1 MIALGGRDKGCL
13 VSAHSIAVLRKLSL
27 TLYIKLISFKDFMPS
42 RIRIIRIIDFFNR
55 QRKQFMGFLDA
66 IGILAAFAGFL
77 FFIYHIGYTHVPAE
91 LLVIQHLFNII
102 LWIIVVSALAGAYIK
117 KWQDGQL
124 KFRIAELAIVPILLL
139 ILDARM
145 GYTGIDWSQ
154 TRLHHILN
162 HNLAVHTIIILSLV
176 VEISTSSLNF
186 NNRNTNPGLLFA
198 FSFIFIILLGMGL
211 LLLPNATYTGIGFTD
226 AFFTSTSAVCVTGLI
241 VVDTATYFT
250 PLGQTFIIIL
260 IQIGGLGIMT
270 FTSFFGYF
278 FRGGASFGNEFL
290 LKDLINEEKL
300 GEIFNTLLKIIAL
313 TFSIEAIG
321 ALIIYSTLDP
331 SLFNNRFSVLG
342 FSVFH
347 SISAFCN
354 AGFSTLSE
362 NLYDPDFRN
371 NYNFHYIIGTMII
384 LGGLGFPIVFNYY
397 HLLKH
402 FIRNKYC
409 QIVTNGKYI
418 HTPKI
423 INANTRLVMITT
435 LILLAGGF
443 VFFMI
448 SEYDH
453 SLKGLSLGGKVA
465 GAFFGSVTARTAGF
479 NTVDMSLLAPGTIL
493 VYFFLMWIGA
503 SPASTGGGIKTT
515 TFAVAIL
522 NFVSMSKGKDRTEV
536 FGREL
541 TNESGRRAFS
551 VIFLSFLVIGLSVL
565 ILTITDA
572 NLDLTKIIFEVISA
586 FSTVGLSLGITSQ
599 LSLAG
604 KWVVI
609 VTMFLGRVGTL
620 TILVGLFRRM
630 RNFEYSYPSEDI
642 MIN

>member
-1 MIALGGRDKGCL
+1 
-13 VSAHSIAVLRKLSL
+13 
-27 TLYIKLISFKDFMPS
+27 MPLKINA
-42 RIRIIRIIDFFNR
+42 IRFIDFFNR
-55 QRKQFMGFLDA
+55 LQKQFMKFLDA
-66 IGILAAFAGFL
+66 FGVLAALAGFL
-77 FFIYHIGYTHVPAE
+77 IFIYHIGFTHGSEE
-91 LLVIQHLFNII
+91 LLVIGHLFNVI
-102 LWIIVVSALAGAYIK
+102 LWTIVFSALAGVSIK
-117 KWQDGQL
+117 KWQNGQL
-124 KFRIAELAIVPILLL
+124 KFRIAELAIVPLLLL
-139 ILDARM
+139 ILDART
-145 GYTGIDWSQ
+145 GYTNIDWSQ
-154 TRLHHILN
+154 TIV
-162 HNLAVHTIIILSLV
+162 HNFLSHSFAVHTVIILALI
-176 VEISTSSLNF
+176 VEISTSSLQF

-198 FSFIFIILLGMGL
+198 FSFIFIIVLGTGL
-211 LLLPNATYTGIGFTD
+211 LLLPNATYTQIGFTD

-278 FRGGASFGNEFL
+278 FKGGATFGNELL
-290 LKDLINEEKL
+290 LKDLINEENL
-300 GEIFNTLLKIIAL
+300 GEIFKTLLKIIAI

-321 ALIIYSTLDP
+321 AAIIYSTVDS
-331 SLFNNRFSVLG
+331 SLFAGSFSIIG

-362 NLYDPDFRN
+362 NLYQPGFRN
-371 NYNFHYIIGTMII
+371 NYNLHYTIGVLII
-384 LGGLGFPIVFNYY
+384 LGGMGFPIVFNYY

-402 FIRNKYC
+402 YIKDKYR
-409 QIVTNGKYI
+409 QHILNFKYV

-423 INANTRLVMITT
+423 INVNTRLVMITT
-435 LILLAGGF
+435 LLLLVGGF
-443 VFFMI
+443 VFFMF

-479 NTVDMSLLAPGTIL
+479 NTVDMSMLAPATVL
-493 VYFFLMWIGA
+493 VYFFLMWVGA

-522 NFVSMSKGKDRTEV
+522 NFASMAKGKDRTEV

-541 TNESGRRAFS
+541 SKESGRRAFS
-551 VIFLSFLVIGLSVL
+551 VIFLSFLVIGISVL
-565 ILTITDA
+565 LLTITDGQ
-572 NLDLTKIIFEVISA
+572 LDLSKIIFEVISA
-586 FSTVGLSLGITSQ
+586 FSTVGLSLGITAQ
-599 LSLAG
+599 MSLAG
-604 KWVVI
+604 KWILI

-620 TILVGLFRRM
+620 TILVGIFRKM
-630 RNFEYSYPSEDI
+630 RNFEYNYPSEDV

>member
-1 MIALGGRDKGCL
+1 LCCE
-13 VSAHSIAVLRKLSL
+13 
-27 TLYIKLISFKDFMPS
+27 LISFEDLMS
-42 RIRIIRIIDFFNR
+42 LDINTIRFAESFNR
-55 QRKQFMGFLDA
+55 LRKRFLGFLDA
-66 IGILAAFAGFL
+66 IGVLAALAGFL
-77 FFIYHIGYTHVPAE
+77 IFIYHIGFTHEPDE
-91 LLVIQHLFNII
+91 LLVIQHLFNVI
-102 LWIIVVSALAGAYIK
+102 LWIIVFSAMAGVSVK
-117 KWQDGQL
+117 KWEDKQF
-124 KFRIAELAIVPILLL
+124 KYRIAELVIIPVLLL

-145 GYTGIDWSQ
+145 GYTHIDWSQ
-154 TRLHHILN
+154 TGLYSFLTRS
-162 HNLAVHTIIILSLV
+162 LAVHTVLILALI
-176 VEISTSSLNF
+176 VEISTSTLNF

-198 FSFIFIILLGMGL
+198 FSFIFIIAMGTGL

-250 PLGQTFIIIL
+250 PLGQTFIIVL

-278 FRGGASFGNEFL
+278 FKGGATFGNEFL

-321 ALIIYSTLDP
+321 AIIIYSTIDP
-331 SLFNNRFSVLG
+331 TMFTGNLSVIG

-347 SISAFCN
+347 SVSAFCN
-354 AGFSTLSE
+354 AGFSTLSG
-362 NLYDPDFRN
+362 NLYEPGFRN
-371 NYNFHYIIGTMII
+371 NYNLHYTIGVLII

-397 HLLKH
+397 HLLNH
-402 FIRNKYC
+402 YFRNKYK
-409 QIVTNGKYI
+409 QFIRGSKYV

-423 INANTRLVMITT
+423 INANTRMVVITT
-435 LILLAGGF
+435 VLLLAGGF
-443 VFFMI
+443 VFFMF

-465 GAFFGSVTARTAGF
+465 GAFFGSVTTRTAGF
-479 NTVDMSLLAPGTIL
+479 NTVDMSMLAPATIL
-493 VYFFLMWIGA
+493 VYYFLMWVGA

-515 TFAVAIL
+515 TFAVAML
-522 NFVSMSKGKDRTEV
+522 NFMSMAKGKDRTEV

-551 VIFLSFLVIGLSVL
+551 VIFLSFLVIGISVL
-565 ILTITDA
+565 MLTITDGQ
-572 NLDLTKIIFEVISA
+572 LDLSKIIFEVISA
-586 FSTVGLSLGITSQ
+586 FGTVGLSLGITAQ

-604 KWVVI
+604 KWVLI
-609 VTMFLGRVGTL
+609 VAMFLGRVGTL

-630 RNFEYSYPSEDI
+630 RNYEYNYPSEDI

>member
-1 MIALGGRDKGCL
+1 
-13 VSAHSIAVLRKLSL
+13 
-27 TLYIKLISFKDFMPS
+27 
-42 RIRIIRIIDFFNR
+42 
-55 QRKQFMGFLDA
+55 MGFLDA
-66 IGILAAFAGFL
+66 IGILAALAGFL
-77 FFIYHIGYTHVPAE
+77 IFIYHIGYTHVPDE
-91 LLVIQHLFNII
+91 LLVIQHLYNLI

-117 KWQDGQL
+117 KWQNGQL

-154 TRLHHILN
+154 TGLHHILN
-162 HNLAVHTIIILSLV
+162 HSVAVHTIIILSLI

-198 FSFIFIILLGMGL
+198 FSFIFIILIGMGL

-402 FIRNKYC
+402 FIRNKYN

-418 HTPKI
+418 RTPKI

-479 NTVDMSLLAPGTIL
+479 NTVDMSMLAPGTIL

-565 ILTITDA
+565 MLTITDA

-604 KWVVI
+604 KWVLI

-620 TILVGLFRRM
+620 TILVGMFRRM
-630 RNFEYSYPSEDI
+630 RNFEYNYPSEDI

>member
-1 MIALGGRDKGCL
+1 
-13 VSAHSIAVLRKLSL
+13 
-27 TLYIKLISFKDFMPS
+27 MPS
-42 RIRIIRIIDFFNR
+42 RIRIIRTIDFFNR
-55 QRKQFMGFLDA
+55 KRKQFMVFLDA
-66 IGILAAFAGFL
+66 IGILAALAGFL
-77 FFIYHIGYTHVPAE
+77 IFIYHIGYTHVPDE
-91 LLVIQHLFNII
+91 LLAIQHLFNVI
-102 LWIIVVSALAGAYIK
+102 LWIIVLSALAGVHIK
-117 KWQDGQL
+117 KWHEDQL
-124 KFRIAELAIVPILLL
+124 KFRIAELTIVPVLLL
-139 ILDARM
+139 ILEART
-145 GYTGIDWSQ
+145 GFTGIDWSQ
-154 TRLHHILN
+154 TALHHFLN
-162 HNLAVHTIIILSLV
+162 RSLAVHTIIILSLV

-198 FSFIFIILLGMGL
+198 FSFIFIIVFGTGL
-211 LLLPNATYTGIGFTD
+211 LLLQNATYTGIGVTD

-241 VVDTATYFT
+241 VVDTATFFT
-250 PLGQTFIIIL
+250 PLGQIFIIIL

-278 FRGGASFGNEFL
+278 FKGGASFGNEFL

-300 GEIFNTLLKIIAL
+300 GEIFNTLLKIIAI
-313 TFSIEAIG
+313 TFFIEAIG
-321 ALIIYSTLDP
+321 ALIIYSTLDT
-331 SLFNNRFSVLG
+331 SLFNGRLSVLG

-347 SISAFCN
+347 SVSAFCN
-354 AGFSTLSE
+354 AGFSTLSG
-362 NLYDPDFRN
+362 NLYEPGFRN
-371 NYNFHYIIGTMII
+371 NYNLHYIIGVLII

-397 HLLKH
+397 RLINHY
-402 FIRNKYC
+402 IRNKYH
-409 QIVTNGKYI
+409 QIATNSKYI

-435 LILLAGGF
+435 LVLLAGGF
-443 VFFMI
+443 VFFMF

-453 SLKGLSLGGKVA
+453 SLKGLSWGGKVA
-465 GAFFGSVTARTAGF
+465 GAFFGSVTTRTAGF
-479 NTVDMSLLAPGTIL
+479 NTVDMTMLAPATIL
-493 VYFFLMWIGA
+493 VYFFLMWVGA

-565 ILTITDA
+565 MLTISDP

-586 FSTVGLSLGITSQ
+586 FGTVGLSLGITSQ

-604 KWVVI
+604 KWVLI

-630 RNFEYSYPSEDI
+630 RNYEYNYPSEDV

>member
-162 HNLAVHTIIILSLV
+162 HNLAVHTIITLSLV

>member
-1 MIALGGRDKGCL
+1 LCCE
-13 VSAHSIAVLRKLSL
+13 
-27 TLYIKLISFKDFMPS
+27 LISFEDLMS
-42 RIRIIRIIDFFNR
+42 LDINTIRIAESINR
-55 QRKQFMGFLDA
+55 LRKRFLGFLDA
-66 IGILAAFAGFL
+66 IGVLAALAGFMI
-77 FFIYHIGYTHVPAE
+77 FIYHIGFTHGSEE
-91 LLVIQHLFNII
+91 LLVIQQLFNII
-102 LWIIVVSALAGAYIK
+102 LWIIVFSALAGVSVK
-117 KWQDGQL
+117 KWENKQL
-124 KFRIAELAIVPILLL
+124 KYRIAELIIIPILLL
-139 ILDARM
+139 ILDART
-145 GYTGIDWSQ
+145 GFTGIDWSH
-154 TRLHHILN
+154 TGLHFFLN
-162 HNLAVHTIIILSLV
+162 RSLAVHTIIILSLV

-198 FSFIFIILLGMGL
+198 FSFIFIIFFGTGL
-211 LLLPNATYTGIGFTD
+211 LLLPNATYTGIAFTD

-250 PLGQTFIIIL
+250 PLGQIFIIIL

-278 FRGGASFGNEFL
+278 FKGGASFGNEFL

-321 ALIIYSTLDP
+321 AILIYSTVDP
-331 SLFNNRFSVLG
+331 TMFTGDLSVIG

-347 SISAFCN
+347 AISAFCN
-354 AGFSTLSE
+354 AGFSTLSG
-362 NLYDPDFRN
+362 NLYQPGFRN
-371 NYNFHYIIGTMII
+371 NYNLHYTIGALII

-397 HLLKH
+397 RLLNH
-402 FIRNKYC
+402 FIKNKYK
-409 QIVTNGKYI
+409 QFVQGSKYV

-423 INANTRLVMITT
+423 INANTRMVVITT
-435 LILLAGGF
+435 LLLLAGGF
-443 VFFMI
+443 VFFMF

-465 GAFFGSVTARTAGF
+465 GAFFGSVTTRTAGF
-479 NTVDMSLLAPGTIL
+479 NTVDMSMLAPATIL
-493 VYFFLMWIGA
+493 AYFFLMWVGA

-522 NFVSMSKGKDRTEV
+522 NFVSMAKGKDRTEV

-551 VIFLSFLVIGLSVL
+551 VIFLSFLVIGILVL
-565 ILTITDA
+565 MLTITDGT
-572 NLDLTKIIFEVISA
+572 LDLSKIIFEVISA
-586 FSTVGLSLGITSQ
+586 FGTVGLSLGITAQ
-599 LSLAG
+599 LSLPG
-604 KWVVI
+604 KWVLI
-609 VTMFLGRVGTL
+609 VAMFLGRVGTL

-630 RNFEYSYPSEDI
+630 RNYAYNYPSEDI

>member
-1 MIALGGRDKGCL
+1 
-13 VSAHSIAVLRKLSL
+13 
-27 TLYIKLISFKDFMPS
+27 
-42 RIRIIRIIDFFNR
+42 
-55 QRKQFMGFLDA
+55 MGFLDA
-66 IGILAAFAGFL
+66 IGILAALMGFL
-77 FFIYHIGYTHVPAE
+77 IFIYHIGFTHAHEE
-91 LLVIQHLFNII
+91 LITIQHLFNVI
-102 LWIIVVSALAGAYIK
+102 LWTIVFSAIAGISIK
-117 KWQDGQL
+117 KWYDREL
-124 KFRIAELAIVPILLL
+124 KFRIAEMAIIPILLL
-139 ILDARM
+139 ILDART
-145 GYTGIDWSQ
+145 GYSGIDWSS
-154 TRLHHILN
+154 LSLYNILN
-162 HNLAVHTIIILSLV
+162 QDLAVHTIIILALI
-176 VEISTSSLNF
+176 VEVSTSSLQL

-198 FSFIFIILLGMGL
+198 FSFIFIIGLGTGL

-250 PLGQTFIIIL
+250 PLGQIFIIVL

-278 FRGGASFGNEFL
+278 FKGGATFGNEFL

-321 ALIIYSTLDP
+321 ALIIYATLDP
-331 SLFNNRFSVLG
+331 SLFSGDLSVIG
-342 FSVFH
+342 FSIFH

-354 AGFSTLSE
+354 AGFSTLAG
-362 NLYDPDFRN
+362 NLYQPGFRN
-371 NYNFHYIIGTMII
+371 NYNLHYTIGILII

-402 FIRNKYC
+402 FIKNKYR
-409 QIVTNGKYI
+409 QYTLNSKYV

-423 INANTRLVMITT
+423 INANTRLVVITT
-435 LILLAGGF
+435 LLLLVGGF
-443 VFFMI
+443 LFFMLT
-448 SEYDH
+448 EYDH

-465 GAFFGSVTARTAGF
+465 GAFFGSVTTRTAGF
-479 NTVDMSLLAPGTIL
+479 NTVDMSMMAPATIL
-493 VYFFLMWIGA
+493 GYLFLMWVGA

-515 TFAVAIL
+515 TFAVATL
-522 NFVSMSKGKDRTEV
+522 NFVSMAKGKNHTEV

-551 VIFLSFLVIGLSVL
+551 VVFLSFLVIGLSVL
-565 ILTITDA
+565 LLAMTDG
-572 NLDLTKIIFEVISA
+572 NLDLTKIIFEVVSA
-586 FSTVGLSLGITSQ
+586 YGTVGLSLGITAQ

-604 KWVVI
+604 KWILI

-620 TILVGLFRRM
+620 TILVGLLRRM
-630 RNFEYSYPSEDI
+630 RNYEYNYPSEDV

>member
-1 MIALGGRDKGCL
+1 
-13 VSAHSIAVLRKLSL
+13 
-27 TLYIKLISFKDFMPS
+27 MPS
-42 RIRIIRIIDFFNR
+42 KTSIFIVIDFFNR
-55 QRKQFMGFLDA
+55 LRRQIMVFLDT
-66 IGILAAFAGFL
+66 IGILAALAGFL
-77 FFIYHIGYTHVPAE
+77 IFIYHIGFTHVPDE
-91 LLVIQHLFNII
+91 LLVIQHLFNVI
-102 LWIIVVSALAGAYIK
+102 LWIIVFSALAGVSVKTWKDEGRKY
-117 KWQDGQL
+117 
-124 KFRIAELAIVPILLL
+124 RIAELAIVPVLLL
-139 ILDARM
+139 ILDART
-145 GYTGIDWSQ
+145 GYSFIDWSQ
-154 TRLHHILN
+154 TALYNLLN
-162 HNLAVHTIIILSLV
+162 RNFAVHSVLVLSLI

-198 FSFIFIILLGMGL
+198 FSFIFIILLGTGL

-250 PLGQTFIIIL
+250 PLGQTFIVVL

-278 FRGGASFGNEFL
+278 FKGGATFGHEFL

-313 TFSIEAIG
+313 TLSIEAIG
-321 ALIIYSTLDP
+321 AMIIYSTLDP
-331 SLFNNRFSVLG
+331 TLFTGSLSVIG
-342 FSVFH
+342 FSAFH

-362 NLYDPDFRN
+362 NLYQPGFRN
-371 NYNFHYIIGTMII
+371 NYNLHYIIGVLII
-384 LGGLGFPIVFNYY
+384 LGGMGFPIVFNYY
-397 HLLKH
+397 RLFNQFL
-402 FIRNKYC
+402 RNKYN
-409 QIVTNGKYI
+409 QINSKSRYVN
-418 HTPKI
+418 TPKI
-423 INANTRLVMITT
+423 INANTRLVVITT
-435 LILLAGGF
+435 LLLLAGGF
-443 VFFMI
+443 VFFMF

-453 SLKGLSLGGKVA
+453 SLKGLSWGGKVA

-479 NTVDMSLLAPGTIL
+479 NTVDMTLLAPATIL
-493 VYFFLMWIGA
+493 VYFFLMWVGA

-522 NFVSMSKGKDRTEV
+522 NFVSMAKGKDRTEV

-541 TNESGRRAFS
+541 SNESGRRAFS

-565 ILTITDA
+565 MMTITDGQ
-572 NLDLTKIIFEVISA
+572 LDLSKIIFEVISA
-586 FSTVGLSLGITSQ
+586 FGTVGLSLGITAK

-604 KWVVI
+604 KWILI

-630 RNFEYSYPSEDI
+630 RNYAYRYPSEDI

>member
-1 MIALGGRDKGCL
+1 M
-13 VSAHSIAVLRKLSL
+13 SL
-27 TLYIKLISFKDFMPS
+27 KISLIKF
-42 RIRIIRIIDFFNR
+42 IDSFNR
-55 QRKQFMGFLDA
+55 WRRQFMGFLDVT
-66 IGILAAFAGFL
+66 GILAALAGFL
-77 FFIYHIGYTHVPAE
+77 IFIYHIGFTHVPDE
-91 LLVIQHLFNII
+91 LLVIRHLFNVI
-102 LWIIVVSALAGAYIK
+102 LWIIVFSALAGVSVK
-117 KWQDGQL
+117 KWQYRQRRY
-124 KFRIAELAIVPILLL
+124 RIAELAIVPVLLL
-139 ILDARM
+139 ILDART
-145 GYTGIDWSQ
+145 GYSGIEWPQSG
-154 TRLHHILN
+154 LYNLLN
-162 HNLAVHTIIILSLV
+162 SSLAVHTVIVLSLI

-198 FSFIFIILLGMGL
+198 ISFIFIIVLGTGL
-211 LLLPNATYTGIGFTD
+211 LLLPNATYTGIAFTD

-250 PLGQTFIIIL
+250 PLGQIFIIVL

-278 FRGGASFGNEFL
+278 FKGGASFGNEFL

-300 GEIFNTLLKIIAL
+300 GEIFKTLLKIIAI

-321 ALIIYSTLDP
+321 AIIIYTTLDP
-331 SLFNNRFSVLG
+331 SLFTGSLSVIG

-347 SISAFCN
+347 SVSAFCN
-354 AGFSTLSE
+354 AGFSTLSG
-362 NLYDPDFRN
+362 NLYEPGFRN
-371 NYNFHYIIGTMII
+371 NYSLHYIIGILII

-397 HLLKH
+397 RLLNH
-402 FIRNKYC
+402 FIRNKYH
-409 QIVTNGKYI
+409 QINSQSKYI

-423 INANTRLVMITT
+423 INANTRIVVITT
-435 LILLAGGF
+435 LLLLAGGF
-443 VFFMI
+443 VFFMF

-453 SLKGLSLGGKVA
+453 SLKGLSWGGKVA
-465 GAFFGSVTARTAGF
+465 GAFFGSVTTRTAGF
-479 NTVDMSLLAPGTIL
+479 NTVDMTMLAPATIL
-493 VYFFLMWIGA
+493 FYFFLMWVGA

-522 NFVSMSKGKDRTEV
+522 NFASMAKGKDRTEV

-541 TNESGRRAFS
+541 SNESGRRAFS
-551 VIFLSFLVIGLSVL
+551 VIFLSFLVIGMSVL
-565 ILTITDA
+565 MLTITDGQ
-572 NLDLTKIIFEVISA
+572 LDLSKIIFEVISA
-586 FSTVGLSLGITSQ
+586 FGTVGLSLGITAQ

-604 KWVVI
+604 KWILI

-630 RNFEYSYPSEDI
+630 GNYAYNYPSEDV

>member
-1 MIALGGRDKGCL
+1 
-13 VSAHSIAVLRKLSL
+13 
-27 TLYIKLISFKDFMPS
+27 
-42 RIRIIRIIDFFNR
+42 
-55 QRKQFMGFLDA
+55 
-66 IGILAAFAGFL
+66 
-77 FFIYHIGYTHVPAE
+77 
-91 LLVIQHLFNII
+91 
-102 LWIIVVSALAGAYIK
+102 
-117 KWQDGQL
+117 
-124 KFRIAELAIVPILLL
+124 
-139 ILDARM
+139 
-145 GYTGIDWSQ
+145 
-154 TRLHHILN
+154 
-162 HNLAVHTIIILSLV
+162 
-176 VEISTSSLNF
+176 
-186 NNRNTNPGLLFA
+186 
-198 FSFIFIILLGMGL
+198 
-211 LLLPNATYTGIGFTD
+211 
-226 AFFTSTSAVCVTGLI
+226 
-241 VVDTATYFT
+241 
-250 PLGQTFIIIL
+250 
-260 IQIGGLGIMT
+260 MT

-331 SLFNNRFSVLG
+331 SLFKGSFSVLG

-354 AGFSTLSE
+354 AGFSTLSG

-371 NYNFHYIIGTMII
+371 NYNLHYIIGTLIV

-397 HLLKH
+397 RLLNH
-402 FIRNKYC
+402 FIRNKYN
-409 QIVTNGKYI
+409 QIATNSKYI
-418 HTPKI
+418 HTPNI

-479 NTVDMSLLAPGTIL
+479 NTVDMSMLAPGTIL

-515 TFAVAIL
+515 TFAVAFL
-522 NFVSMSKGKDRTEV
+522 NFVSMSKGKDRTEI

-565 ILTITDA
+565 MLTITDA

-604 KWVVI
+604 KWVLI

-630 RNFEYSYPSEDI
+630 RNFEYSYPSEDV